1 MEQAEYIEAVETY
14 GNTIYRIAYQY
25 CKNKNDAE
33 DIVQNTFIKLF
44 QSEKIFEDKEYLR
57 RWLIRVA
64 INEAKNLGM
73 SFWKKRIFPMQEVE
87 ETEIDIFSNQESHAL
102 YDAVMQLSK
111 KYRIVVHLYYYE
123 EYSIK
128 EIAEILQIKE
138 TTIQTQLMRA
148 RKKLKEM
155 LKEGWEDEE

>member
-1 MEQAEYIEAVETY
+1 MEQTEYIEAVELY

-44 QSEKIFEDKEYLR
+44 QTTKGFEDKEYLR

-64 INEAKNLGM
+64 INEAKNLRV
-73 SFWKKRIFPMQEVE
+73 SFWKKRIFPMQEVK
-87 ETEIDIFSNQESHAL
+87 ETEVYTFSNEESLTL
-102 YDAVMQLSK
+102 YDTVMQLPK

-128 EIAEILQIKE
+128 EIADILQMKE

-155 LKEGWEDEE
+155 LKEAWEDEE